1 MPKFDFK
8 LEGVLRQRKNAE
20 QQLQRELAVFQGEMA
35 ELEAEL
41 RALDVS
47 VQQTTED
54 LRQNRM
60 TGRLDLNFLGA
71 HRRFTLAMQRK
82 AMGIAQLM
90 NGVRIKMVES
100 QRKLTEAI
108 KKRKVLEKL
117 REKQF
122 EEWRQAMAK
131 QELHD
136 LDEVAMQMSYRQ
148 MLADEQ
154 AGAA

>member
-41 RALDVS
+41 RALDLS

-100 QRKLTEAI
+100 QRKLTEAV

-136 LDEVAMQMSYRQ
+136 LDEVAMQMTYRQ
-148 MLADEQ
+148 LADEQ

>member
-35 ELEAEL
+35 VLEAEL

-82 AMGIAQLM
+82 ALGIAQQM

-100 QRKLTEAI
+100 QRKLGEAV
-108 KKRKVLEKL
+108 KKRKILEKL

-122 EEWRQAMAK
+122 EEWRQGIAK

-148 MLADEQ
+148 LADEQ
-154 AGAA
+154 AGVP

>member
-35 ELEAEL
+35 VLEAEL

-82 AMGIAQLM
+82 ALGIAQLM

-100 QRKLTEAI
+100 QRKLGEAV
-108 KKRKVLEKL
+108 KKRKILEKL

-122 EEWRQAMAK
+122 EEWRQGIAK

-148 MLADEQ
+148 LADEQ
-154 AGAA
+154 AGVP

>member
-41 RALDVS
+41 RALDLS